1 MFQLYRSHDLT
12 RQLAPE
18 DFQYILT
25 PAGSLREACIHYDL
39 SYEGNGH
46 SLSFGLP
53 NKKYSLSPH
62 ERPYE
67 RRHRSYVDPI
77 YDKVEHDLQI
87 GWLVGVDT
95 SRRWSSDRNPF
106 YIDDTGDLIFTPTAS
121 SWHAW
126 YKDEITSAYRH
137 AIADR
142 QGRKPAP
149 TQRMHYDYYGP
160 AAIPE
165 GKTLNSKAV
174 GRLLAAGGVYNGN
187 IEGFRQTAE
196 RLGGDAVKGYD
207 SVLNETTSGM
217 MVAAASLLVIR
228 NPMAAQELTSYLGKY
243 KQAHVLLDDM
253 NVTQLNYLR
262 RNRAEYNALRG
273 QFNSTVRPNF
283 LKSLSDH
290 PDALSTFDSNN
301 LLRLAN
307 GNVPS
312 EWQVHHKIPLDDGG
326 TNAFDNLILIQYS
339 PYHSALS
346 KMQAIITKEL
356 PYNASTDVLWP
367 SPNGVIYPVGK

>member
-39 SYEGNGH
+39 SYEANGH

-77 YDKVEHDLQI
+77 YDEVERDLQI

-106 YIDDTGDLIFTPTAS
+106 YINDTGDLIFTPTAS
-121 SWHAW
+121 SCHAW

-149 TQRMHYDYYGP
+149 TQRMRYDYYGP

-196 RLGGDAVKGYD
+196 QLGGDAVKGYD

-217 MVAAASLLVIR
+217 MVDWPPESPD
-228 NPMAAQELTSYLGKY
+228 NQY
-243 KQAHVLLDDM
+243 H
-253 NVTQLNYLR
+253 LN
-262 RNRAEYNALRG
+262 
-273 QFNSTVRPNF
+273 
-283 LKSLSDH
+283 K
-290 PDALSTFDSNN
+290 
-301 LLRLAN
+301 
-307 GNVPS
+307 
-312 EWQVHHKIPLDDGG
+312 
-326 TNAFDNLILIQYS
+326 
-339 PYHSALS
+339 
-346 KMQAIITKEL
+346 
-356 PYNASTDVLWP
+356 
-367 SPNGVIYPVGK
+367 